1 MHAFSKADAEE
12 EAPAE
17 PQSQPM
23 TGIPSNQ
30 DLADMINAMKDSRS
44 AKGGGKGKKGDGK
57 GAKKK
62 GNKFLSADAG
72 NVVI

>member
-1 MHAFSKADAEE
+1 MHAFAEADAEG
-12 EAPAE
+12 EAPKA

-23 TGIPSNQ
+23 TGMPSNQ
-30 DLADMINAMKDSRS
+30 DLADMINAMKS